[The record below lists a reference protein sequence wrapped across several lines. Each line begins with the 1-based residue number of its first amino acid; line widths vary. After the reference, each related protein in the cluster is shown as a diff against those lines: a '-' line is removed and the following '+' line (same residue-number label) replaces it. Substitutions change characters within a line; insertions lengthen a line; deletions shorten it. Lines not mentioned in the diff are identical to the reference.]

1 MPGSL
6 IKKGNDFLK
15 YWHEELKKE
24 GREDLAAKLLPKQS
38 EQLLKSIVDA
48 SQNITSEIN
57 EKEFLSISDVLK
69 SLNDF
74 QEQNIS
80 NSDMVIYLESLLNT
94 LVKLFPQVQN
104 QDLIR
109 FEKMLRSLIHF
120 IRFQSEKEALL
131 EQKILCLTD
140 SDNNNILKM
149 AGASKTI
156 SRLIEEIEP
165 VLNNN
170 VSVLIQGDTGTGKEL
185 TARAVYKNSVYG
197 NGPFIALNCA
207 AIPEDLIESELFGYK
222 KGAFTDANTDRPGKI
237 ELADNGVLFL
247 DEVNELSPKLQAKL
261 LRVLQEKSVVRVGDT
276 VERKIDFKLICSSNQ
291 DLKSLVEQKKFR
303 EDLFYRINVYTVSLP
318 PLRERPEDICP
329 IAQYFLTIR
338 NKEYHKNI
346 IGFSEDAVRLMLSY
360 AWPGNIREMDNII
373 TRAVLKCKQNIIS
386 LKDLDIY
393 LSLDSQT
400 SSMELKEIEKNHI
413 LFVLQKNA
421 QNMAKTAKDLGI
433 TRTTLYSKIKEYEQN
448 G

>member
-24 GREDLAAKLLPKQS
+24 GREDLAAKFLPKQS
-38 EQLLKSIVDA
+38 QQLLKSIVDA
-48 SQNITSEIN
+48 SQNIKTEISEN
-57 EKEFLSISDVLK
+57 DFLSISDVLK
-69 SLNDF
+69 SLTDF
-74 QEQNIS
+74 QEQKIS
-80 NSDMVIYLESLLNT
+80 NSDMVKYLESLLNT
-94 LVKLFPQVQN
+94 LEKLFPLVQN
-104 QDLIR
+104 QELLR
-109 FEKMLRSLIHF
+109 FEKILRSLIRF
-120 IRFQSEKEALL
+120 VQFQSEKENLL

-156 SRLIEEIEP
+156 SSLIEEIAP

-185 TARAVYKNSVYG
+185 AARAVYKNSVYS

-222 KGAFTDANTDRPGKI
+222 KGSFTDAIADRPGKI

-261 LRVLQEKSVVRVGDT
+261 LRVLQEKSVMRIGDT
-276 VERKIDFKLICSSNQ
+276 QERKIDFKLICSTNQ
-291 DLKSLVEQKKFR
+291 DLKVLVEQKKFR
-303 EDLFYRINVYTVSLP
+303 EDLFYRINVYTVTLP
-318 PLRERPEDICP
+318 PLRERQEDIWP
-329 IAQYFLTIR
+329 IAQYFLKIR
-338 NKEYHKNI
+338 IKEFHKNI
-346 IGFSEDAVRLMLSY
+346 EGFSEDAIKLMLAY
-360 AWPGNIREMDNII
+360 PWPGNIRELDNII
-373 TRAVLKCKQNIIS
+373 TRAVLKCKQKHIS

-393 LSLDSQT
+393 LSLENQSA
-400 SSMELKEIEKNHI
+400 SMELKEIEKNHI
-413 LFVLQKNA
+413 PFVLQRNN

-433 TRTTLYSKIKEYEQN
+433 TRTTLYSKIKDYN
-448 G
+448 HNA

>member
-24 GREDLAAKLLPKQS
+24 GREDLAAKFLPKQS

-48 SQNITSEIN
+48 SQNINTEISEN
-57 EKEFLSISDVLK
+57 DFLSISDVLK

-80 NSDMVIYLESLLNT
+80 NSDMVKYLESLLNT
-94 LVKLFPQVQN
+94 LEKLFPRVQN
-104 QDLIR
+104 QDLLR
-109 FEKMLRSLIHF
+109 FEKMLRSLIRF
-120 IRFQSEKEALL
+120 VQFQSEKENLL

-156 SRLIEEIEP
+156 SSLIEDIEP

-185 TARAVYKNSVYG
+185 TARAVYKNSIYR

-207 AIPEDLIESELFGYK
+207 AVPEDLIESELFGYK
-222 KGAFTDANTDRPGKI
+222 KGSFTDAISDRPGKI

-261 LRVLQEKSVVRVGDT
+261 LRVLQEKSVVRIGDT
-276 VERKIDFKLICSSNQ
+276 QERKIDFKLICSTNQ
-291 DLKSLVEQKKFR
+291 DLKALVEQKKFR
-303 EDLFYRINVYTVSLP
+303 EDLFYRINVYTVNLP
-318 PLRERPEDICP
+318 PLRERKEDICP
-329 IAQYFLTIR
+329 IAQYFLKIR
-338 NKEYHKNI
+338 TKEFHKDI
-346 IGFSEDAVRLMLSY
+346 AGFSEDAIKLMLAY
-360 AWPGNIREMDNII
+360 PWPGNIRELDNII
-373 TRAVLKCKQNIIS
+373 TRAVLRCKQKHIS
-386 LKDLDIY
+386 LKELDIY
-393 LSLDSQT
+393 LSLENPA

-413 LFVLQKNA
+413 LYILQRNN

-433 TRTTLYSKIKEYEQN
+433 TRTTLYSKIKDYSHN

>member
-15 YWHEELKKE
+15 YWHEELRKE
-24 GREDLAAKLLPKQS
+24 GREDLAAKFLPKQS

-48 SQNITSEIN
+48 SQNINAEISEN
-57 EKEFLSISDVLK
+57 DFLSISDVLK

-80 NSDMVIYLESLLNT
+80 NSDMVKYLESLLNT
-94 LVKLFPQVQN
+94 LEKLFPRVQN
-104 QDLIR
+104 QDLLR
-109 FEKMLRSLIHF
+109 FEKMLRSLIRF
-120 IRFQSEKEALL
+120 VQFQSEKENLL
-131 EQKILCLTD
+131 EQKILCLTN

-156 SRLIEEIEP
+156 SSLIEDIEP

-185 TARAVYKNSVYG
+185 TARAVYKNSIYR

-207 AIPEDLIESELFGYK
+207 AVPEDLIESELFGYK
-222 KGAFTDANTDRPGKI
+222 KGSFTDAISDRPGKI

-261 LRVLQEKSVVRVGDT
+261 LRVLQEKSVVRIGDIQ
-276 VERKIDFKLICSSNQ
+276 ERKIDFKLICSTNQ
-291 DLKSLVEQKKFR
+291 DLKALVEQKKFR
-303 EDLFYRINVYTVSLP
+303 EDLFYRINVYTVNLP
-318 PLRERPEDICP
+318 PLRERKEDICP
-329 IAQYFLTIR
+329 IAQYFLQIR
-338 NKEYHKNI
+338 TKEFHKDI
-346 IGFSEDAVRLMLSY
+346 AGFSEDAIKLMLAY
-360 AWPGNIREMDNII
+360 PWPGNIRELDNII
-373 TRAVLKCKQNIIS
+373 TRAVLRCKQKHIS
-386 LKDLDIY
+386 LKELDIY
-393 LSLDSQT
+393 LSLENPA

-413 LFVLQKNA
+413 LYVLQKNN

-433 TRTTLYSKIKEYEQN
+433 TRTTLYSKIKDYSHN